1 MAIDHQKYIQEI
13 SHFFNDP
20 ATNISF
26 DTKKN
31 EYIVNM
37 NSINCVEFTI
47 DDGKQQIVIKSIFR
61 CAQNNETTIGSGKYI
76 VEKLVELSKSK
87 QYALI
92 VEYDVSRI
100 VVPPEVMPN
109 TTVPLR
115 MLFVLFK
122 GKSWYNS
129 LGFYEKDYEEN
140 SRVIQEFLNTVIN
153 VRIDQNILKKVTG
166 LKLPTG
172 KDTIANHFTIIF
184 SNINQ
189 ILKKWGVLVLQGQQN
204 EIIPEEKTLMNYY
217 IKLIHRKFDE
227 MKKKH
232 PHVYTKFN
240 DLIYLDKGAVSS
252 VSIALPSNP
261 KIIDSPKKNKSMSK
275 STTRKPSKTTM
286 KSMSKAKTARNKMI
300 SKIRERS

>member
-1 MAIDHQKYIQEI
+1 MDSDPQKYIQEI
-13 SHFFNDP
+13 SQFFNDQ
-20 ATNISF
+20 ATIISY
-26 DTKKN
+26 DTKKK

-76 VEKLVELSKSK
+76 VERLVALSKSK

-115 MLFVLFK
+115 MLFVLSK

-140 SRVIQEFLNTVIN
+140 SRVIQQYLNTVIN
-153 VRIDQNILKKVTG
+153 VRIDQNILKKVTE
-166 LKLPTG
+166 LQLPTG

-204 EIIPEEKTLMNYY
+204 AIIPEEKTLMNYY

-232 PHVYTKFN
+232 PHIYTKFN
-240 DLIYLDKGAVSS
+240 DLLYIDKGAVSS
-252 VSIALPSNP
+252 ASKSGHSNP
-261 KIIDSPKKNKSMSK
+261 KIIDSPKKNKSVSK
-275 STTRKPSKTTM
+275 SMTRKPSKTTM

-300 SKIRERS
+300 SKMREL

>member
-1 MAIDHQKYIQEI
+1 MDSDPQKYIQEI
-13 SHFFNDP
+13 SQFFHDP
-20 ATNISF
+20 TTIISY
-26 DTKKN
+26 DTKKK

-47 DDGKQQIVIKSIFR
+47 DDAKRQIVIKSIFR

-76 VEKLVELSKSK
+76 VERLVALSKSK

-109 TTVPLR
+109 TVVPLR
-115 MLFVLFK
+115 FLFVLSK

-140 SRVIQEFLNTVIN
+140 SRVIQQYLNSEIN
-153 VRIDQNILKKVTG
+153 VRIDQNIIKKVTG

-172 KDTIANHFTIIF
+172 KDTIANHFTNIF

-204 EIIPEEKTLMNYY
+204 EIIPEEKILMNYY

-232 PHVYTKFN
+232 PHIYTKFN
-240 DLIYLDKGAVSS
+240 DLLYIDKGAVSS
-252 VSIALPSNP
+252 VSKALP
-261 KIIDSPKKNKSMSK
+261 IDSPKKNKSVSK
-275 STTRKPSKTTM
+275 SMTRKPSKTTM

-300 SKIRERS
+300 LKMREL